1 MIERIFIDLLDHLAV
16 LAGLDCEFV
25 ISVRLAADRGAEL
38 EIFANQQS
46 ADRFQSSSTVSID
59 LPEVP
64 LVRALV
70 DLHGGTLTM
79 ANRGGGA
86 LYARVV
92 LPAWRT
98 LAAAAD

>member
-25 ISVRLAADRGAEL
+25 VSVQLAADRGAEL

-46 ADRFQSSSTVSID
+46 IDRTQAGQSVSTD

-70 DLHGGTLTM
+70 DLHGGSLLM
-79 ANRGGGA
+79 QSRGGGA
-86 LYARVV
+86 FYARVV

-98 LAAAAD
+98 LPSPE

>member
-1 MIERIFIDLLDHLAV
+1 M
-16 LAGLDCEFV
+16 AGLECEFV

-38 EIFANQQS
+38 EVFVNPQS
-46 ADRFQSSSTVSID
+46 AEWAGSASASEQIE

-70 DLHGGTLTM
+70 DLHGGTLSMTS
-79 ANRGGGA
+79 RGASGF
-86 LYARVV
+86 YARVV

-98 LAAAAD
+98 LASSAE